1 MNFMLLI
8 IFYGGV
14 NELVNLKLMIYLW
27 INIFLNEVEFIC

>member
-27 INIFLNEVEFIC
+27 RNIFVNEVEFIC